1 MVWPRSVLHYL
12 SSGLPFAS
20 ASGVAAPALRGGLR
34 SSVGASVGRRFGLL
48 RSAPLTPGANRHCL
62 RRCGMWRDG
71 GAAPAPRPV
80 CPGPPSRQAPHA
92 AQDQGNSW
100 ARVACVRGWH
110 LVGRAQACVRGICQ
124 HTVSAPPLH
133 FCIFL
138 CYNICVLLLF
148 PSQFNPLLSFNPLF
162 FLGVS
167 MSVSSLLWSAFRA
180 GGLASVAVVA
190 CPRSPSGVGL
200 AFAVRG
206 RLGPARFWRRAG
218 RTPGAHA
225 AGFSGLCAVV
235 VPVAGCLPFVG
246 GAAFPVAG
254 GVRALPALA
263 VRVGVALL

>member
-1 MVWPRSVLHYL
+1 
-12 SSGLPFAS
+12 
-20 ASGVAAPALRGGLR
+20 
-34 SSVGASVGRRFGLL
+34 
-48 RSAPLTPGANRHCL
+48 
-62 RRCGMWRDG
+62 
-71 GAAPAPRPV
+71 
-80 CPGPPSRQAPHA
+80 
-92 AQDQGNSW
+92 
-100 ARVACVRGWH
+100 
-110 LVGRAQACVRGICQ
+110 
-124 HTVSAPPLH
+124 
-133 FCIFL
+133 
-138 CYNICVLLLF
+138 
-148 PSQFNPLLSFNPLF
+148 
-162 FLGVS
+162 

-190 CPRSPSGVGL
+190 CPRVAL
-200 AFAVRG
+200 AFAFRG